1 MMVSKDLVRFSLATG
16 LPTKNVEKEIKLFT
30 LMPKF
35 FHLLEERKI
44 KAALFGGTALNKG
57 YYAEKQRFSKDL
69 DIDCFSRN
77 WKSIYNK
84 ITEALLD
91 SDISKEYRV
100 ETAKFDIPSTIKE
113 WTLWYGKNPWENL
126 LIEMN
131 IKQVAIDRTIKS
143 LPLHSFLEF
152 HGMILTPVYV
162 PSYSLEHL
170 LARKILALARRQVGK
185 DIYDGFMGFKH
196 SPDRVVLRAYVGALA
211 KSEWKTDFSSFVEPV
226 IHWLDRV
233 TGGTSDVVE
242 LAETVPLNYRE
253 DIKTMIESI
262 KFELRRLE

>member
-1 MMVSKDLVRFSLATG
+1 MMIPRDLARFSLATG
-16 LPTKNVEKEIKLFT
+16 LPAKNLEKEIRLFT

-35 FHLLEERKI
+35 FHLLEERRI
-44 KAALFGGTALNKG
+44 KTALFGGTALNKG
-57 YYAEKQRFSKDL
+57 YYGEKQRFSKDL

-77 WKSIYNK
+77 WRRVYDK

-100 ETAKFDIPSTIKE
+100 ETMKFDVPSTIKE
-113 WTLWYGKNPWENL
+113 WTLWYGRNPWENL

-131 IKQVAIDRTIKS
+131 IRQVAIDRTVKS
-143 LPLHSFLEF
+143 LPMHSLLEF
-152 HGMILTPVYV
+152 HGMTLTPVYV

-170 LARKILALARRQVGK
+170 LARKILALSRRQVGK
-185 DIYDGFMGFKH
+185 DIYDVFMGFKH
-196 SPDRVVLRAYVGALA
+196 SPDKRVLKAYVRALA
-211 KSEWKTDFSSFVEPV
+211 KSEWKADFSSFVGSV
-226 IHWLDRV
+226 IYWLDKV
-233 TGGTSDVVE
+233 TGVTSDFVE
-242 LAETVPLNYRE
+242 LAETVPLDYRE

>member
-1 MMVSKDLVRFSLATG
+1 MISSDLARFSLATG
-16 LPTKNVEKEIKLFT
+16 LPMKNVEKEIRLFT

-35 FHLLEERKI
+35 FHLLEERRI
-44 KAALFGGTALNKG
+44 KTALFGGTALNKG

-77 WKSIYNK
+77 WRMVYDK
-84 ITEALLD
+84 ITEALFD

-100 ETAKFDIPSTIKE
+100 ETAKFDVPSTIKE

-131 IKQVAIDRTIKS
+131 IKQVAIDKTIKLLPMHS
-143 LPLHSFLEF
+143 LLEF
-152 HGMILTPVYV
+152 HGMTLTPVYV
-162 PSYSLEHL
+162 PSYLLEHL

-185 DIYDGFMGFKH
+185 DIYDVFMGFKH
-196 SPDRVVLRAYVGALA
+196 SPDRAVLKAYVRALA
-211 KSEWKTDFSSFVEPV
+211 KSEWKADFSGFVWSV
-226 IHWLDRV
+226 IHWLDKI
-233 TGGTSDVVE
+233 TDKTSDVVE
-242 LAETVPLNYRE
+242 LAETVPLDYQE
-253 DIKTMIESI
+253 DVKTMTESI

>member
-1 MMVSKDLVRFSLATG
+1 MISRNLARFSLATG
-16 LPTKNVEKEIKLFT
+16 LPMKNIEKEVKLFT

-35 FHLLEERKI
+35 FHLLEEREI
-44 KAALFGGTALNKG
+44 KTALFGGTALNKG

-77 WKSIYNK
+77 WRAVYNK

-100 ETAKFDIPSTIKE
+100 QTTKFDVPSTIKE

-131 IKQVAIDRTIKS
+131 TKQAAIDRTIKS
-143 LPLHSFLEF
+143 LPLHSLLEF
-152 HGMILTPVYV
+152 HGMTLTPVYV

-185 DIYDGFMGFKH
+185 DIYDVFMGFKH
-196 SPDRVVLRAYVGALA
+196 CQNKRVLKAYIKALA
-211 KSEWKTDFSSFVEPV
+211 RSEWKMDFSSFVESV
-226 IHWLDRV
+226 VYWLDKV
-233 TGGTSDVVE
+233 TGRTPDVAE
-242 LAETVPLNYRE
+242 LAETVPLDYRE
-253 DIKTMIESI
+253 DIKTMTESI